1 MNMKK
6 IIFTILA
13 LLMFHGYSQEFI
25 QDGSF
30 EIQSSNTDTGG
41 VQPPVTSTT
50 SFDDIRRPWYVQG
63 TNVALFY
70 NEANPAGDGFAQ
82 SGHGFANMGSNANS
96 MTLRQ
101 DFTVQKNISYT
112 VSYWVRQTVLNSN
125 SSLRLKVS
133 ARIQNTSSPT
143 ATNAGLI
150 LGPNAGETGLSY
162 QYIAPDTTTWTK
174 ETFSFNSGDNT
185 AVLLYFSRAGGGP
198 VTRIDN
204 VSVVPTASLS
214 ITELEDI
221 SVGFYPNP
229 FKTNLSVTAAKT
241 INTISL
247 FNINGQMVMN
257 EDIYATQA
265 SINIKD
271 LASGIYIAKV
281 NFEDSEKSYK
291 LIKE

>member
-6 IIFTILA
+6 IIFTITA

-25 QDGSF
+25 LDGSF
-30 EIQSSNTDTGG
+30 ETQAGNPDTGG
-41 VQPPVTSTT
+41 TLPPTT
-50 SFDDIRRPWYVQG
+50 NATPADEIRRPWYAQG
-63 TNVALFY
+63 NNVVLFY

-82 SGHGFANMGSNANS
+82 SGHGFANMGGNANS

-101 DFTVQKNISYT
+101 DFTVQANTSYT
-112 VSYWVRQTVLNSN
+112 VSYWVRQTTLNSDPT
-125 SSLRLKVS
+125 LRLKVS
-133 ARIQNTSSPT
+133 ARIQNPGTM
-143 ATNAGLI
+143 ATGAALI

-162 QYIAPDTTTWTK
+162 QYTAPDTTTWTK

-185 AVLLYFSRAGGGP
+185 AVLLYFSRPGGGP

-204 VSVVPTASLS
+204 VSVVPTTSLS
-214 ITELEDI
+214 ISELEDI

-229 FKTNLSVTAAKT
+229 FKTSLSVTAAKT

-271 LASGIYIAKV
+271 LSSGIYIAKV

>member
-6 IIFTILA
+6 IIFTITA
-13 LLMFHGYSQEFI
+13 LLMFHGYSQEFV

-30 EIQSSNTDTGG
+30 ETQASNPDTGG
-41 VQPPVTSTT
+41 TLPSTT
-50 SFDDIRRPWYVQG
+50 NATPADEIRRPWYAQG
-63 TNVALFY
+63 TNVTLFY
-70 NEANPAGDGFAQ
+70 NDTKPAGDGFAQ
-82 SGHGFANMGSNANS
+82 SGHGFVNMGGNVNA

-101 DFTVQKNISYT
+101 DFTVQANTSYT
-112 VSYWVRQTVLNSN
+112 VSYWVRQTALNSD
-125 SSLRLKVS
+125 STLRLKVS
-133 ARIQNTSSPT
+133 ARIQNPGTM
-143 ATNAGLI
+143 ATNGGLI

-185 AVLLYFSRAGGGP
+185 AVLLYFSRPGGGP

-229 FKTNLSVTAAKT
+229 FKTSLSVTAAKT

-271 LASGIYIAKV
+271 LSSGIYIAKV
-281 NFEDSEKSYK
+281 NFQDSEKSYK